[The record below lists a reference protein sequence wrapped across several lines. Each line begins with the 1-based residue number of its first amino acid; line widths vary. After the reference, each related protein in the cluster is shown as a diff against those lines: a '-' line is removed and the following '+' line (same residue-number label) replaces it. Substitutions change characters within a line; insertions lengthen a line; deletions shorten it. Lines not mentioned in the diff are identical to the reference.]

1 MYTISRGILL
11 LCSRSLLF
19 SGSLLH
25 SSFAFWCC
33 CCCYCFC
40 QQQDTR
46 GTHSQQQ
53 QQQQLC
59 HNDRLTDWAYL
70 CLCVCVSML
79 YVCVYIAWLRVCV
92 SVCVLVHAP
101 RQAAKASGQ
110 GWLLQEPK
118 PGIHFQAPV
127 IFPSPYLSPSFSH
140 CWHHRVSCKSKSN
153 SNKLS
158 APPRQAQ
165 LSLSITSSSSSS
177 CSCSILIEFLSKK
190 KKNVKKK

>member
-1 MYTISRGILL
+1 MS
-11 LCSRSLLF
+11 
-19 SGSLLH
+19 
-25 SSFAFWCC
+25 
-33 CCCYCFC
+33 
-40 QQQDTR
+40 
-46 GTHSQQQ
+46 
-53 QQQQLC
+53 
-59 HNDRLTDWAYL
+59 
-70 CLCVCVSML
+70 VCVNVVCM
-79 YVCVYIAWLRVCV
+79 CVYSVTPCVCV

-127 IFPSPYLSPSFSH
+127 ILPSPYLSPSFSH

-158 APPRQAQ
+158 APPRQVQ
-165 LSLSITSSSSSS
+165 LSLSITSSSSSSS

-190 KKNVKKK
+190 MLKKRREKNSGAVTLESMHEYVYGTWPFLYALVCVCVCGNR